1 MLSSVNLNKPS
12 LQSQCWTSLQ
22 HSAQLW
28 HHMHLNPNRLDDSM
42 ARKYHFFPNAWRK
55 LVQSMHTQ
63 VPLNQG
69 SYYKMINAPTSFKIL
84 RGKNQHKSPS
94 RVFVPSFCYS
104 CNLALYFSNRM
115 CRLPLVGRLTPV
127 CISCYLPV
135 SPCPP
140 AFTMHPQPSFTF
152 TTSVNTKLYSASM
165 PLTLA
170 CQVLN

>member
-1 MLSSVNLNKPS
+1 MTLHFGNGNREEIVSLDCGFSCQIIKFVSVGSVFKLSNFS
-12 LQSQCWTSLQ
+12 
-22 HSAQLW
+22 
-28 HHMHLNPNRLDDSM
+28 
-42 ARKYHFFPNAWRK
+42 
-55 LVQSMHTQ
+55 
-63 VPLNQG
+63 
-69 SYYKMINAPTSFKIL
+69 
-84 RGKNQHKSPS
+84 GKNQHKSPS

-152 TTSVNTKLYSASM
+152 TSVNTKLYSASM

>member
-1 MLSSVNLNKPS
+1 MSAKFITLHFGNGNREEIVSLDCGFSSLVVKLSNLS
-12 LQSQCWTSLQ
+12 LW
-22 HSAQLW
+22 
-28 HHMHLNPNRLDDSM
+28 
-42 ARKYHFFPNAWRK
+42 
-55 LVQSMHTQ
+55 VQFS
-63 VPLNQG
+63 
-69 SYYKMINAPTSFKIL
+69 SFKIL

-94 RVFVPSFCYS
+94 RVFVPSFCYN

-115 CRLPLVGRLTPV
+115 CRQPLVGRLTPV

-152 TTSVNTKLYSASM
+152 TTNSVNTKLYSASM